1 MHPRSLGA
9 YTGAL
14 PGCTVAGAPYTVML
28 VAGIVLAPALLSL
41 RRSSR
46 TTSGFQYTLRV
57 RVGPATVVGSSGSW
71 SSIWLS
77 TRSGATVAG
86 SLGSLVVA
94 VAVGAVA
101 RRLRYQTT
109 PAAMLAMP
117 AATASWLVVEA
128 MEQSKQR
135 TRSPRRDP

>member
-9 YTGAL
+9 YAGAL
-14 PGCTVAGAPYTVML
+14 PRCTVAGAPYAVLL

-94 VAVGAVA
+94 VAVAVGAVA

-117 AATASWLVVEA
+117 AATASWLVVAA
-128 MEQSKQR
+128 MWTSSFSALSV
-135 TRSPRRDP
+135 TC